1 MYTKQQQIKPH
12 SKGKLLEIPV
22 YFSTLRVQ
30 REWPGTGTE
39 IGIQLRG
46 GQSMNRLFFFHE
58 NLNCHLFSI
67 NKISINKNIQYNCFL
82 TLFEI

>member
-1 MYTKQQQIKPH
+1 MYTKQQIKPH
-12 SKGKLLEIPV
+12 SKGKLLEVPI
-22 YFSTLRVQ
+22 YFRTSRVQ

-46 GQSMNRLFFFHE
+46 GQSMNRLFFHE
-58 NLNCHLFSI
+58 NLNYHLFSI
-67 NKISINKNIQYNCFL
+67 NKISIIKNIQYNCFL

>member
-1 MYTKQQQIKPH
+1 MYTTQQQIKPN
-12 SKGKLLEIPV
+12 SKGKLLEIPI

-46 GQSMNRLFFFHE
+46 GQSMNRLFFFM
-58 NLNCHLFSI
+58 
-67 NKISINKNIQYNCFL
+67 KI
-82 TLFEI
+82 

>member
-12 SKGKLLEIPV
+12 SKGKLLEVPI
-22 YFSTLRVQ
+22 YFRTLRVQ

-46 GQSMNRLFFFHE
+46 GQSMNRLFLLE

-67 NKISINKNIQYNCFL
+67 IKISKNKNIQYNCFL